1 MHIDTGWKFKEMYDF
16 RDRVVKENNLDFI
29 IYKNI
34 IEVYTIIR
42 QLPLNNYKLI
52 LYLFF
57 FFFVNNY
64 LTSL

>member
-57 FFFVNNY
+57 FF
-64 LTSL
+64 L